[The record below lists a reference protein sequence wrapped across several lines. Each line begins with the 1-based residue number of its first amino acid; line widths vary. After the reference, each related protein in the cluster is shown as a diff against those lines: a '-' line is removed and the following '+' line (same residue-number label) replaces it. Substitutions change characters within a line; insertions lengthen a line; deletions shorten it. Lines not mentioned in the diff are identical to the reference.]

1 MRYFWRFSTIR
12 KLFGPAVNL
21 LIHPAVH
28 RSWDFTGLQNGLYI
42 FAFFRK
48 SKVKGS
54 RGWGTRHAKGKGC
67 EKLALRTLRLQTANY
82 FTLSSATRD
91 QLLMNFSLNRRT
103 MGELS
108 KGPSRRVRPEPRV
121 QNKRENN
128 AMFWRGYIAT
138 TAYNSPLENVLA
150 HHWKF
155 FHHRPCPNGFLMG
168 FSCCYVSPSL
178 TIHLFLF
185 QEFAHIFVCQK
196 NRRHFQV
203 QL

>member
-54 RGWGTRHAKGKGC
+54 RGWGTRHAKRKGC

-108 KGPSRRVRPEPRV
+108 KGLSRRVRPEPRV

-150 HHWKF
+150 PLKF
-155 FHHRPCPNGFLMG
+155 FHHRPCPDGFLMG

-185 QEFAHIFVCQK
+185 QQFAHSFVCQK
-196 NRRHFQV
+196 NRRPFQV